1 LKRQKKIGLTEA
13 YQNEETTQA
22 VFRCL
27 LALLLLPV
35 TDIDPAFQDV
45 KVLVHDDT
53 LSKTLLLQLCRCVER
68 QWLNKSSIGA
78 ARMSV
83 RGNPARTNNA
93 VESFHSA
100 LRRRAKVKHP
110 HLYTFLGHLQRA
122 TADSETEIARMNR
135 GMSIRRCKKH
145 TNLVNDAHMKS
156 CIARYD
162 SGAYTRVQFLRAVSH
177 SVGAHAVPVAA
188 TDASDTDDDDDQDV
202 NGSYQLQS
210 VCL

>member
-1 LKRQKKIGLTEA
+1 MKRLKKIGLTEA

-27 LALLLLPV
+27 QLALLLLPV

-53 LSKTLLLQLCRCVER
+53 PSKTLLLQLCRYVER
-68 QWLNKSSIGA
+68 QWRNKSSIGA

-83 RGNPARTNNA
+83 RGNRARTNNA

-100 LRRRAKVKHP
+100 LRRRVKVAHP
-110 HLYTFLGHLQRA
+110 NLYTFLGHLQRA
-122 TADSETEIARMNR
+122 TADSETEISRLNR
-135 GMSIRRCKKH
+135 SMSIRRCKKR
-145 TNLVNDAHMKS
+145 TNLVNDARIKS

-162 SGAYTRVQFLRAVSH
+162 SGAYLYCVEWVLT
-177 SVGAHAVPVAA
+177 
-188 TDASDTDDDDDQDV
+188 
-202 NGSYQLQS
+202 Y
-210 VCL
+210 

>member
-1 LKRQKKIGLTEA
+1 MLVSLWRCHHEIGHWSRLKKIGLTEA

-27 LALLLLPV
+27 LALPLLPV
-35 TDIDPAFQDV
+35 TDIDPASQDV

-53 LSKTLLLQLCRCVER
+53 PSKTLLLKLCRYVER

-100 LRRRAKVKHP
+100 LRRRVKVAHP
-110 HLYTFLGHLQRA
+110 NLYTFLGHLQRA
-122 TADSETEIARMNR
+122 SADSEITRLNPR
-135 GMSIRRCKKH
+135 YVH
-145 TNLVNDAHMKS
+145 TAM
-156 CIARYD
+156 
-162 SGAYTRVQFLRAVSH
+162 
-177 SVGAHAVPVAA
+177 
-188 TDASDTDDDDDQDV
+188 
-202 NGSYQLQS
+202 
-210 VCL
+210 